1 MIWSHQSTCWLFEEQ
16 CTTDLSLTELLNIYT
31 GWCYHIKHHIKI
43 QYMLTLWRAISNW
56 IYLDTF
62 PQYIQGW
69 CDHIIDMITSMIRS
83 HHWYDHINDM
93 ITSTIWSHQQY
104 DHINDMITYTVWSH
118 RWYDHINVII
128 TSTVIWLIHNVYQW
142 LLEIQPILDNGD
154 NRLPQVNADFLR
166 LFEM

>member
-31 GWCYHIKHHIKI
+31 GWCYHINHHIKI

-69 CDHIIDMITSMIRS
+69 CDHIIDMITSMIWS
-83 HHWYDHINDM
+83 HQQYDHIDDM
-93 ITSTIWSHQQY
+93 ITSTIWSHIRY
-104 DHINDMITYTVWSH
+104 DHIDDMIT
-118 RWYDHINVII
+118 
-128 TSTVIWLIHNVYQW
+128 STIIWLIHNVDQW
-142 LLEIQPILDNGD
+142 PLEIQPILDNGD
-154 NRLPQVNADFLR
+154 NRSPQVNADFLR
-166 LFEM
+166 LFS